1 MAASSRRRRHSDK
14 VARFTGKGRQ
24 FTLAIPR
31 FPHAGYSGLEP
42 GSASPHPL
50 ALAAGVPGDPLPC
63 AARAPRTFRGQGGE
77 DGVLGGRPPHVLQNL
92 LHRGGRRAGGQH
104 HALPGLGAH
113 PWRRKRGALTGAPF
127 STSGPFLPHSEPRPT
142 LGLAR
147 QRPAS
152 PVPQFPRGGTQGRRE
167 IAWAHAPGR
176 GDRGAAASASGR
188 SAAPPP
194 GREAHFLSPP
204 TTLKGVAP
212 RAGCAVRAGPGAGWE
227 ELQPQP
233 PSTQGVGVGSRPGF
247 PRCVTKHPKPSFLQV
262 GDTAH
267 NPRRCRGNKVP
278 VHARWPG
285 AQCAL
290 SERQLL
296 ARWPGTQDACQ
307 HLSCRIWVR
316 VASLTSKT
324 PSLLMSGA
332 WLLLR
337 SWAGWEDR
345 LEPKTIFMF
354 FKQLY

>member
-1 MAASSRRRRHSDK
+1 MQNAFLVS
-14 VARFTGKGRQ
+14 F
-24 FTLAIPR
+24 
-31 FPHAGYSGLEP
+31 
-42 GSASPHPL
+42 L
-50 ALAAGVPGDPLPC
+50 ALRDQVVGRIWL
-63 AARAPRTFRGQGGE
+63 RAPVADATLTRWPASQVRGGSPRSQSHGFPMPAIRGWSRGQGGE

-267 NPRRCRGNKVP
+267 NPRRCRGNNVP

-324 PSLLMSGA
+324 PSLLDEWCLA
-332 WLLLR
+332 PPPLLGR
-337 SWAGWEDR
+337 MGRQARAEDN
-345 LEPKTIFMF
+345 FHVF
-354 FKQLY
+354 